1 MVEFNIWGRPRATS
15 GHTELAHEQGGLT
28 AVPRKTK
35 PYALSQVNEEKFR
48 RIEKDIAPDFDF
60 GGTAWVSDD
69 LLAVHDIPDFD
80 RAIRMHEFLYRNP
93 DKREEISRRMADVLL
108 YEGIME
114 MTWNR
119 EIARTYWYGVRWYGK
134 EAWKDASNIPPGIA
148 CHCAKKFHSLSEEE
162 RIKIKS
168 MVDNDGHI
176 LFHEHQSS
184 RYLLWLGVFT
194 LSAAVIAA
202 LNAQRHRM

>member
-15 GHTELAHEQGGLT
+15 SHSELAANEQGLT
-28 AVPRKTK
+28 VEPRKIK
-35 PYALSQVNEEKFR
+35 PYALSQANEEEFR
-48 RIEKDIAPDFDF
+48 KIEKNIPPEFDY

-80 RAIRMHEFLYRNP
+80 RAIRVHEFLYRNP
-93 DKREEISRRMADVLL
+93 DKREERSRRMVDALL
-108 YEGIME
+108 YEAIME

-134 EAWKDASNIPPGIA
+134 EAWKDASNIPSGIA
-148 CHCAKKFHSLSEEE
+148 CQCARRFHSLSEEE

-184 RYLLWLGVFT
+184 RYLLWLGAFT

-202 LNAQRHRM
+202 LNAQRQRI